1 MGYVKAFIMDNDGAG
16 WVDLSDLPDTIKLDL
31 EIALLQEG
39 AL

>member
-1 MGYVKAFIMDNDGAG
+1 VGYVKAFIMDNDGAG

>member
-1 MGYVKAFIMDNDGAG
+1 MGYIEIFTINKNGAG
-16 WVDLSDLPDTIKLDL
+16 WTDLSDLTPAEKLDL